1 MAKQKITQKPSEGAK
16 ENTEQK
22 KINVLIVEDEQD
34 IRDLMSFHLSKQ
46 KINVD
51 TAEDGKIAYD
61 KLLNSKYD
69 LIIIDWMVPEISGL
83 DLISWMRK
91 KEHIQYTTPVLMVT
105 AKSDPESIVL
115 GLETGADDY
124 MVKPFDF
131 NVLRARVQN
140 LLERAEFIK
149 QSQSQS
155 KPSVLNM
162 KGININRQS
171 HKVKVDGAVLD
182 LTYSEFRMLEMLLSN
197 QGRVLSRKQMISFI
211 QGEDVV
217 ASSRAIDTHISSL
230 RKKLGP
236 YGDAIET
243 VRGVGYRVSIK

>member
-1 MAKQKITQKPSEGAK
+1 MTKQKITQEPSEDAK
-16 ENTEQK
+16 ETAEQK

-51 TAEDGKIAYD
+51 IAEDGKMAYN

-69 LIIIDWMVPEISGL
+69 LIIMDWMVPEISGL

-91 KEHIQYTTPVLMVT
+91 KEHIQYKTPVLMVT

-140 LLERAEFIK
+140 LLERAKFIK
-149 QSQSQS
+149 QSQNQS
-155 KPSVLNM
+155 EPSVLNM